1 MEAVNILKWVLLKQ
15 SPSPPHP
22 SDTLKA
28 QVNGHQC
35 RVPACRACGSVKTE
49 GPRKKKKERERA
61 RDGFIG
67 SRCEPARTCCEESPP
82 CAWGDLHSWRAKLKT
97 GPGVKKTTTKKNTV
111 SHSSHAEATHGTHP
125 ESRMTCST
133 MIFACGYTNDAP
145 LLKPV
150 AVVINPNKLCLL
162 VVKRHLYHRNTVYV
176 LTQKQELLSESWPLH
191 RSAFTPKHLT
201 QPS

>member
-49 GPRKKKKERERA
+49 RPRKKKKKRESERRFYRKLLWTCADMLWRISTLRLRRPTQLEGKTENRT
-61 RDGFIG
+61 
-67 SRCEPARTCCEESPP
+67 RCE
-82 CAWGDLHSWRAKLKT
+82 
-97 GPGVKKTTTKKNTV
+97 KKNNKKNTV

-150 AVVINPNKLCLL
+150 AVIINPNKLCLL